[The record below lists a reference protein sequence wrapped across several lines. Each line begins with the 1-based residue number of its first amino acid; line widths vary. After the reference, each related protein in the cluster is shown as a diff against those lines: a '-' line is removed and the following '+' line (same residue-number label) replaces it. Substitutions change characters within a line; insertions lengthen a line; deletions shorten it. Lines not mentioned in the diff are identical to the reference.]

1 MKKVRL
7 PAPSSFLTLLMG
19 LPRSTDKA
27 RIEPPTERYAQLLLH
42 KSHDLRP
49 TRKIPLSIEA
59 LQLAEIPRID

>member
-1 MKKVRL
+1 
-7 PAPSSFLTLLMG
+7 MG